1 MLPIDPRKEKIL
13 ASIIQHFI
21 QTAEPVGSKTL
32 LVKFQL
38 SVSPA
43 TIRNDMAFLEEEG
56 FIYQP
61 HTSAGRMPTTKG
73 YRLYVDKLADYE
85 KAERLARTNLEKIQ
99 QQRHSLK
106 AKERVY
112 DAVSLLAQATPN
124 ISFAS
129 IPENQRTF
137 YLGVSNMLKQPEFL
151 EHPLTASQVVE
162 VLEEGTCFLK
172 TLDSLN
178 LTQEPRIF
186 IGEENLLPQIESCS
200 LIVGKY
206 RFDDYEGCL
215 GLLGPV
221 RMPYAYNLAAL
232 TEVLRTCN
240 EIN

>member
-21 QTAEPVGSKTL
+21 QTAEPVGSKTI
-32 LVKFQL
+32 LVKYQL

-43 TIRNDMAFLEEEG
+43 TIRNDMAFLEDEG
-56 FIYQP
+56 FIFQP
-61 HTSAGRMPTTKG
+61 HTSAGRIPTTKG
-73 YRLYVDKLADYE
+73 YRLYIDKLADYE

-99 QQRHSLK
+99 QQRHALK

-112 DAVSLLAQATPN
+112 DAVSLLAQAIPN
-124 ISFAS
+124 IAFAS

-151 EHPLTASQVVE
+151 EHPLAASQVVE
-162 VLEEGTCFLK
+162 ALEEGTCFLK
-172 TLDSLN
+172 TLNSLD
-178 LTQEPRIF
+178 LTPEPKIF

-206 RFDDYEGCL
+206 RFDDYEGFL
-215 GLLGPV
+215 GLLGPM

-232 TEVLRTCN
+232 TEVLNTIKN
-240 EIN
+240 D